1 MQKIRIKLVSSQL
14 DHVNQVCNQ
23 IVEISD
29 KLKIVRKGPIPL
41 PTSRIIVTTRRAP
54 NGGGRESYDHFEL
67 RLHKRII
74 DIEADPRAL
83 KAIMSAQIPSDVN
96 IEMEQIEE

>member
-1 MQKIRIKLVSSQL
+1 MQTIRIKLVSNNL
-14 DHVNQVCNQ
+14 EHINEVTNK
-23 IVEISD
+23 IKEIAE
-29 KLKIVRKGPIPL
+29 KLKLAKSGPIPL

-74 DIEADPRAL
+74 DIQADPRAL

-96 IEMEQIEE
+96 IEMQQIE